1 MSDRDIHKA
10 LMADPFVRQMAE
22 AREVFWINPH
32 KTDDPV
38 KHGAEWKK
46 EIAEAEEKAAPV
58 CALYR
63 VGFSGDGS
71 GGRPH

>member
-10 LMADPFVRQMAE
+10 LMTEPLVRQMAE
-22 AREVFWINPH
+22 AREVLWINPH

-38 KHGAEWKK
+38 KNGAEWKK
-46 EIAEAEEKAAPV
+46 EIAEAEERSPV